1 MPNSE
6 FEEKLYSHCGHR
18 LQSHLKDVGQCN
30 GDASDDHSWC
40 IANCK
45 RFW

>member
-1 MPNSE
+1 MSNSE
-6 FEEKLYSHCGHR
+6 FEEKHCGHR
-18 LQSHLKDVGQCN
+18 LQSHSKDVGHCN
-30 GDASDDHSWC
+30 GDGNDGHPWC